1 MMLITSVN
9 VPLNWCLQ
17 LVEKNHLFFSKGGKK
32 SILFSCLLYFTIPIC
47 IQYKA
52 IKCDFL
58 LQSML
63 WSVYCRGEYD
73 SAESDHNFH
82 TSSGPQFNWKNSY
95 FLRLLPF
102 LCGIVRWFIL
112 LLLCF
117 IKLKMIKKL
126 NRGILLLFNFRPGN
140 VWPWEHLPPL
150 PLVHFIHPQV
160 RFSVSFTLSFSLRYH
175 SVFPLFVCL
184 TVEEREFTAHILLY
198 ITAPLQS
205 HPEFSTRLII
215 MFSHYCLSVLSFS
228 HSSICTLWILCCML
242 TERRW
247 ERWLL
252 NSCQTCRC
260 DLDHP
265 WGEEAVVNLT
275 IMPWQLYKFCCNTD
289 VKYSRD
295 IWWDM
300 TNNCDFL

>member
-1 MMLITSVN
+1 MFAISG
-9 VPLNWCLQ
+9 
-17 LVEKNHLFFSKGGKK
+17 EKPSIFFPRGKK
-32 SILFSCLLYFTIPIC
+32 
-47 IQYKA
+47 KA
-52 IKCDFL
+52 
-58 LQSML
+58 
-63 WSVYCRGEYD
+63 
-73 SAESDHNFH
+73 
-82 TSSGPQFNWKNSY
+82 SY
-95 FLRLLPF
+95 FLAYSILQYPYVYNTKQLNVISYCRACSEVFIVVQNTIEQRATITSTLLQDLSLIEKLVIFLGYCPF
-102 LCGIVRWFIL
+102 CVKRTLVHSV
-112 LLLCF
+112 LLCF

-126 NRGILLLFNFRPGN
+126 NRGILLLFNFRAGN

-150 PLVHFIHPQV
+150 PLVHFSRSQV
-160 RFSVSFTLSFSLRYH
+160 RFSISFTLSFSLRYH

-198 ITAPLQS
+198 IIAPLQS
-205 HPEFSTRLII
+205 HPEFSTRPII

-265 WGEEAVVNLT
+265 WGEEAVVNPT

-289 VKYSRD
+289 VKYSCD

-300 TNNCDFL
+300 TNNCDFS